1 MQKLEQRKIDVAFNF
16 KSEQVPLVTHTW
28 EERAEKEG
36 ERVETIYYLRILL
49 KKKKKKKR
57 RTEAS

>member
-36 ERVETIYYLRILL
+36 ERVETI
-49 KKKKKKKR
+49 
-57 RTEAS
+57 